1 MCGFDGVAPLIVPL
15 YLYYAT
21 GLCVYV
27 CVCPN
32 PQVLTL
38 HFLFLFFEKDE
49 VVFLC
54 GSGVVPVLGELLR
67 LLLAN
72 LLYFSTQCLARYSK
86 NEAGKFP
93 F

>member
-1 MCGFDGVAPLIVPL
+1 MLDNYFTNVPLFEQLLALGIGAAGTTRVMCGFDGVAPLIVPL

-38 HFLFLFFEKDE
+38 HPPPIQKK
-49 VVFLC
+49 VN
-54 GSGVVPVLGELLR
+54 G
-67 LLLAN
+67 
-72 LLYFSTQCLARYSK
+72 
-86 NEAGKFP
+86 
-93 F
+93 